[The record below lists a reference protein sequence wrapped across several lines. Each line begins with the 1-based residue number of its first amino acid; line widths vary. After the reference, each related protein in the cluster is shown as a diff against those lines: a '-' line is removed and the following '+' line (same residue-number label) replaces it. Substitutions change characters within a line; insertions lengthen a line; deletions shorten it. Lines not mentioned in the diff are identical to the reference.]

1 MNKKIFLSALLAC
14 GLGAGAWAQTN
25 IYVSAGSGNDDYNGA
40 SWETAFKTLKKAVE
54 SVKAGEETV
63 MYLEPGGTFDTGGM
77 ITFGEG
83 LQLTIVG
90 NNTTI
95 QAATQ
100 PGKDGGE
107 GARIFRIKGD
117 RVTVKGITFQNGR
130 QIEYYGGGALFN
142 DVGTL
147 EVDSC
152 IFLNNE
158 AGSGGGAIATRCEHL
173 IVRNSYF
180 EGNYCIGGGAM
191 GAAINCAG
199 IKGGAEGNSIVVENC
214 TFYQNDL
221 QAGGQG
227 SAIAFYDN
235 SNDQKYTNITSARIV
250 NCTFLNN
257 STTTPYQGA
266 IDMANNDATRL
277 ELVNN
282 TFYGQDG
289 ALQVGDIYGEDGG
302 AVIMLNNLIFG
313 DKAGIFGMQN
323 YTVADLR
330 DPIVAYNNIV
340 IGKEGNKGVNE
351 YIDDPC
357 FNEDK
362 DACNNVVELLANY
375 PLSNVALA
383 TSLSRDNFVPYLPL
397 TAANSNAVDKGY
409 TGDEYADLIPA
420 TDVRGV
426 AAAGTR
432 DIGAYEYAGASGI
445 FAPRAEVADF
455 FALTQSAGVVTVV
468 NTADRALSLN
478 VLDATGRTVYTGVVD
493 GTLSL
498 TRQQVGS
505 DFAVFVLSD
514 GASTQACKVVMR

>member
-25 IYVSAGSGNDDYNGA
+25 IYVSQSKGDDSYNGA
-40 SWETAFKTLKKAVE
+40 SWETAFKTLKKAVG
-54 SVKAGEETV
+54 SVVAGEETV
-63 MYLEPGGTFDTGGM
+63 MYLEPGATFDTGGM

-90 NNTTI
+90 SNTI
-95 QAATQ
+95 VQAATQ

-117 RVTVKGITFQNGR
+117 RITIKGITFQNGR
-130 QIEYYGGGALFN
+130 QTEYYGGGAIFN

-152 IFLNNE
+152 TFLNNE
-158 AGSGGGAIATRCEHL
+158 GGSGGGAIATRCEQL

-180 EGNYCIGGGAM
+180 EGNYIIGGGAY

-199 IKGGAEGNSIVVENC
+199 VKGAAEGGSIVVENC
-214 TFYQNDL
+214 TFYQNEL

-235 SNDQKYTNITSARIV
+235 SNDQKYTNIATARIV

-266 IDMANNDATRL
+266 IDMANNDVTRL

-313 DKAGIFGMQN
+313 NKAGVFGMSGM
-323 YTVADLR
+323 TVADLR
-330 DPIVAYNNIV
+330 DPIVAYNNIIV
-340 IGKEGNKGVNE
+340 GEERGVNE

-357 FNEDK
+357 FNEGK
-362 DACNNVVELLANY
+362 DACNNVVEVLSAY
-375 PLSNVALA
+375 PLSNVALE
-383 TSLSRDNFVPYLPL
+383 TSLTRDNFVPYLAI

-409 TGDEYADLIPA
+409 TGADYADLVPA
-420 TDVRGV
+420 ADVRGV
-426 AAAGTR
+426 AAVGTR
-432 DIGAYEYAGASGI
+432 DIGAYEYAPTSGI

-455 FALTQSAGVVTVV
+455 FALTQADGVVTVV
-468 NTADRALSLN
+468 GTADRALNLS

-505 DFAVFVLSD
+505 DFALFVLSD
-514 GASTQACKVVMR
+514 GANTKACKVVMR

>member
-1 MNKKIFLSALLAC
+1 MKKKIFLSALLAC

-25 IYVSAGSGNDDYNGA
+25 IYVSQSKGDDSYNGA

-54 SVKAGEETV
+54 SVVAGEETV
-63 MYLEPGGTFDTGGM
+63 MYLEPGATFDTGGL

-90 NNTTI
+90 SNTTI

-107 GARIFRIKGD
+107 GARIFRMMGD
-117 RVTVKGITFQNGR
+117 RITLKGITFQNGR
-130 QIEYYGGGALFN
+130 QTGDFGGGALFT
-142 DVGTL
+142 DAGTL

-158 AGSGGGAIATRCEHL
+158 AGSGGGAIGTRCKQT
-173 IVRNSYF
+173 IIRNSYF
-180 EGNYCIGGGAM
+180 DGNYCIGGGSF
-191 GAAINCAG
+191 GAAIFCVGVND
-199 IKGGAEGNSIVVENC
+199 ESTDNTLVVENC
-214 TFYQNDL
+214 TFYQNE
-221 QAGGQG
+221 QSVGGRG

-235 SNDQKYTNITSARIV
+235 ASNGKYGNLQFARIA

-257 STTTPYQGA
+257 STVTPYQGA
-266 IDMANNDATRL
+266 IDMSNNDATRL

-313 DKAGIFGMQN
+313 NRAGVFGMSG
-323 YTVADLR
+323 YTVANYR
-330 DPIVAYNNIV
+330 EPFVAYNNIIV
-340 IGKEGNKGVNE
+340 GEERGVNE
-351 YIDDPC
+351 YMDDPC
-357 FNEDK
+357 FNEEK
-362 DACNNVVELLANY
+362 DACNNVVETLASY
-375 PLSNVALA
+375 PLSNVALE
-383 TSLSRDNFVPYLPL
+383 TSLTRDNFVPYLAI

-409 TGDEYADLIPA
+409 TDADYADLVPA
-420 TDVRGV
+420 ADVRGV
-426 AAAGTR
+426 AAVGTR
-432 DIGAYEYAGASGI
+432 DIGAYEYAPTSGI

-455 FALTQSAGVVTVV
+455 FALTQADGVVTVV
-468 NTADRALSLN
+468 GTADRALNLS

-505 DFAVFVLSD
+505 DFALFVLSD
-514 GASTQACKVVMR
+514 GANTKACKVVMH

>member
-25 IYVSAGSGNDDYNGA
+25 MYVSASKGNDDYNGA

-54 SVKAGEETV
+54 SVVAGEETV
-63 MYLEPGGTFDTGGM
+63 MYLEPNATFDTGGT

-90 NNTTI
+90 SNTTI
-95 QAATQ
+95 QAATL

-107 GARIFRIKGD
+107 GARIFRMKGD
-117 RVTVKGITFQNGR
+117 RITLKGITFQNGR
-130 QIEYYGGGALFN
+130 QTDYYGGGALFT
-142 DVGTL
+142 DAGTL

-152 IFLNNE
+152 YFLNNE
-158 AGSGGGAIATRCEHL
+158 GGSGGGAIGTRCEQT
-173 IVRNSYF
+173 IIRNSYF
-180 EGNYCIGGGAM
+180 EGNYGYGGFAMGGA
-191 GAAINCAG
+191 IFCAG
-199 IKGGAEGNSIVVENC
+199 LQTGGDNNSLVVENC

-221 QAGGQG
+221 QQGGQG
-227 SAIAFYDN
+227 SAIAFYDQAKN
-235 SNDQKYTNITSARIV
+235 GGYTNLQSARIV

-257 STTTPYQGA
+257 TTTTPYQGA
-266 IDMANNDATRL
+266 IDMSNNDVTRL

-289 ALQVGDIYGEDGG
+289 ALQIGDIYGDEGG

-313 DKAGIFGMQN
+313 DKAGIFGKQG

-409 TGDEYADLIPA
+409 TGTEYADLIPA
-420 TDVRGV
+420 ADVRGV

-445 FAPRAEVADF
+445 FAPRAEAADF

>member
-25 IYVSAGSGNDDYNGA
+25 IYVSASKGNDDYNGA
-40 SWETAFKTLKKAVE
+40 SWETAFKTVKKAVE
-54 SVKAGEETV
+54 SLVENEETV
-63 MYLEPGGTFDTGGM
+63 IHLEPDAIFDTGGQ
-77 ITFGEG
+77 IN
-83 LQLTIVG
+83 LLDNKQVTIIG
-90 NNTTI
+90 SNTTLR
-95 QAATQ
+95 AAELA
-100 PGKDGGE
+100 GKDGGE
-107 GARIFRIKGD
+107 GARILRAGKGGD
-117 RVTVKGITFQNGR
+117 VIVKGITFLNGR
-130 QIEYYGGGALFN
+130 QTGYDPAGAIMVIGG
-142 DVGTL
+142 TI

-152 IFLNNE
+152 RFIDNE
-158 AGSGGGAIATRCEHL
+158 AGSNGGAIASRGKRTV
-173 IVRNSYF
+173 IRNSYF
-180 EGNYCIGGGAM
+180 EGNYCLGGGTH
-191 GAAINCAG
+191 GAAISCVGVDDESTDNTL
-199 IKGGAEGNSIVVENC
+199 VVENC
-214 TFYQNDL
+214 TFYQNELPSGDN
-221 QAGGQG
+221 GT
-227 SAIAFYDN
+227 AIAFYDKSKN
-235 SNDQKYTNITSARIV
+235 GGEFVNLQSARIA

-257 STTTPYQGA
+257 TTTTAYQA
-266 IDMANNDATRL
+266 AVDMTQTSGLRL

-282 TFYGQDG
+282 TFYGNDG
-289 ALQVGDIYGEDGG
+289 ALRVDDLNPDEGGE
-302 AVIMLNNLIFG
+302 VIMLNNLIFAN
-313 DKAGIFGMQN
+313 KAGVLGTSWSVN
-323 YTVADLR
+323 AGR
-330 DPIVAYNNIV
+330 EPIAAYNNIIV
-340 IGKEGNKGVNE
+340 GGENAVNE

>member
-40 SWETAFKTLKKAVE
+40 SWETAFKTLKKAVA
-54 SVKAGEETV
+54 SVVAGEETV
-63 MYLEPGGTFDTGGM
+63 IYLEPNATFDTGGM
-77 ITFGEG
+77 IEFGEG

-90 NNTTI
+90 SNTTI

-107 GARIFRIKGD
+107 GARIFRMKGD
-117 RVTVKGITFQNGR
+117 RITLKGITFQNGR
-130 QIEYYGGGALFN
+130 QVGDFGGGALFT
-142 DVGTL
+142 DAGTL

-152 IFLNNE
+152 YFLNNE
-158 AGSGGGAIATRCEHL
+158 AGSGGGAIGTRCTQT
-173 IVRNSYF
+173 IIRNSYF
-180 EGNYCIGGGAM
+180 EGNYCIGGGAF
-191 GAAINCAG
+191 GAVIFCVGVND
-199 IKGGAEGNSIVVENC
+199 ESTDNTLVVENC
-214 TFYQNDL
+214 TFYQNEL
-221 QAGGQG
+221 QVGGRG

-235 SNDQKYTNITSARIV
+235 AANGKYTNLQSARIA

-257 STTTPYQGA
+257 STVTPYQGA
-266 IDMANNDATRL
+266 IDMSNNDVTRL

-289 ALQVGDIYGEDGG
+289 ALQIGDINGEEGG

-313 DKAGIFGMQN
+313 DKAGIFGMQG
-323 YTVADLR
+323 YTVADVR
-330 DPIVAYNNIV
+330 DPIVAYNNIIV
-340 IGKEGNKGVNE
+340 GKEGAKGVNE

-357 FNEDK
+357 FNEEK

-420 TDVRGV
+420 ADVRGV
-426 AAAGTR
+426 TAAGTR
-432 DIGAYEYAGASGI
+432 DIGAYEYAGTSGI
-445 FAPRAEVADF
+445 SAPRAEVADF

-493 GTLSL
+493 GMLSL

-514 GASTQACKVVMR
+514 GVNTQACKVVMR